1 MKKNLY
7 LRELEDHF
15 KKNMI
20 DGVKIKKLIV
30 HQDIP
35 DIKDES
41 LKKGF
46 LIEVLRN
53 DDGLLDKFGQ
63 STFTIA
69 YQNTIKAFHWH
80 KKQDDLWFVSSGR
93 AFVVLYDL
101 REKSSTF
108 GEKQIIS
115 AGKDDYKL
123 ILIPHGV
130 CHGYKVVSK
139 EPVALF
145 YHTTENYNIN
155 KPDEYR
161 IPFDDKK
168 IDIDWNSLK

>member
-1 MKKNLY
+1 
-7 LRELEDHF
+7 
-15 KKNMI
+15 MI
-20 DGVKIKKLIV
+20 EGVKIKNLIV

-35 DIKDES
+35 DTKDENPE
-41 LKKGF
+41 KGF
-46 LIEVLRN
+46 LIEILRN
-53 DDGLLDKFGQ
+53 DDGLLNKFGQ

-80 KKQDDLWFVSSGR
+80 KKQDDLWFISSGR

-101 REKSSTF
+101 REKSPTYTK
-108 GEKQIIS
+108 KQIIS
-115 AGKDDYKL
+115 AGKNDFKL

-145 YHTTENYNIN
+145 YHTTESYDIN
-155 KPDEYR
+155 NPDEFR
-161 IPFDDKK
+161 IPFNDKK
-168 IDIDWNSLK
+168 INVDWDSLK